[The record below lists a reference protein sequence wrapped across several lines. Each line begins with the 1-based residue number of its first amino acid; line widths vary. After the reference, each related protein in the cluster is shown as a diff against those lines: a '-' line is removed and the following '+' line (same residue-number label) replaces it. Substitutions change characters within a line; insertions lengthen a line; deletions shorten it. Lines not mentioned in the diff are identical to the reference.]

1 MNLLIFLIS
10 YPPHTMSNSRII
22 FILGLIIIIGG
33 AFILFPKVT
42 HHGETETSKISV
54 VTTLF
59 PLYSMAQEIGGTYAD
74 VTLLLPP
81 GVSPHSYEPTPSDIL
96 KIAEADIF
104 IYTGPFMEPWVED
117 ILAGI
122 NTSEMEIV
130 NASAHADI
138 HTEGADNHAHEHEEE
153 DEHAHVDHEEHAHTD
168 DLAHHNDHDHEGG
181 DPHIWLSPDN
191 AHQIVRD
198 IQSAYEDVV
207 QKKFGLD
214 EEEGLNI
221 IYGTRV
227 HAARY
232 HTELGAVFAAYDTEL
247 AECETRT
254 LVYGGHYAFG
264 YIAEVF
270 DLEYV
275 AAQGYSP
282 NAEPSAQD
290 LATLSDIITK
300 ENATAIFTGELESPA
315 IADLL
320 ARETGAQVLLLNPAG
335 NIGKDARDAGVTF
348 IDILESNLAT
358 LREGLRC
365 E

>member
-1 MNLLIFLIS
+1 
-10 YPPHTMSNSRII
+10 MSTSRII

-59 PLYSMAQEIGGTYAD
+59 PLYSMAQEIGGAYAD

-81 GVSPHSYEPTPSDIL
+81 GVSPHNYEPTPSDML
-96 KIAEADIF
+96 SIANADIF

-122 NTSEMEIV
+122 DTSKMEIV

-138 HTEGADNHAHEHEEE
+138 HTEEADDHAHEHEEE
-153 DEHAHVDHEEHAHTD
+153 EEHAHVDHEEHAHTD
-168 DLAHHNDHDHEGG
+168 DLARHDDHDHEGG
-181 DPHIWLSPDN
+181 DPHIWLSPHNTHAIAEDIGD
-191 AHQIVRD
+191 AIAQALPEHTSEITSARD
-198 IQSAYEDVV
+198 TYISTLETVFEAYET
-207 QKKFGLD
+207 GLA
-214 EEEGLNI
+214 
-221 IYGTRV
+221 T
-227 HAARY
+227 
-232 HTELGAVFAAYDTEL
+232 
-247 AECETRT
+247 CETRT
-254 LVYGGHYAFG
+254 LVYGGHFAFG
-264 YIAEVF
+264 YIADTF
-270 DLEYV
+270 NLEYI

-282 NAEPSAQD
+282 DAEPSAQD

-320 ARETGAQVLLLNPAG
+320 ARETGARVLILNPAG

>member
-1 MNLLIFLIS
+1 
-10 YPPHTMSNSRII
+10 MSNSRII
-22 FILGLIIIIGG
+22 FILGLIIVIGG
-33 AFILFPKVT
+33 AFILFPKAT
-42 HHGETETSKISV
+42 HHGETETAKISV

-59 PLYSMAQEIGGTYAD
+59 PLYSIAQEIGGPYAD

-81 GVSPHSYEPTPSDIL
+81 GVSPHNYEPTPSDIL
-96 KIAEADIF
+96 TIAKADVF
-104 IYTGPFMEPWVED
+104 IYTGPFMEPWAAD
-117 ILAGI
+117 ILAGMD
-122 NTSEMEIV
+122 TSHMTIL
-130 NASAHADI
+130 NASTHAAMAH
-138 HTEGADNHAHEHEEE
+138 HEEE
-153 DEHAHVDHEEHAHTD
+153 DAHEED
-168 DLAHHNDHDHEGG
+168 NHEAG

-214 EEEGLNI
+214 ENDLARDEEYAHNDREEEEGLNI
-221 IYGTRV
+221 IYSTRV

-232 HTELGAVFAAYDTEL
+232 HAELADVFTAYDTEL

-264 YIAEVF
+264 YIADAF
-270 DLEYV
+270 NLTYI

-282 NAEPSAQD
+282 DAEPSAQD

-300 ENATAIFTGELESPA
+300 ENATAIFTGELESAA
-315 IADLL
+315 IADML

-335 NIGKDARDAGVTF
+335 NIGKDARDADITF